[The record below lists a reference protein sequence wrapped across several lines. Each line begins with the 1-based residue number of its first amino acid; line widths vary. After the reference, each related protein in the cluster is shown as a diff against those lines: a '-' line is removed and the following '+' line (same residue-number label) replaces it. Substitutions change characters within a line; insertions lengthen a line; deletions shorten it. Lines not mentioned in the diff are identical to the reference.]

1 MDVCFR
7 MCVCVCVGA
16 YVSFEAH
23 MLVINLI
30 AFLLILPA
38 LWSSNSNGSNANVDV
53 LNVDFCSNM
62 RTC

>member
-1 MDVCFR
+1 MDVCAR
-7 MCVCVCVGA
+7 VCVCVCVGA

-30 AFLLILPA
+30 AFLLIFPA
-38 LWSSNSNGSNANVDV
+38 LYSGSNANDDV

>member
-1 MDVCFR
+1 MDVCLC
-7 MCVCVCVGA
+7 MCVCVGA

-38 LWSSNSNGSNANVDV
+38 LCSSNSSSGSNANDDV